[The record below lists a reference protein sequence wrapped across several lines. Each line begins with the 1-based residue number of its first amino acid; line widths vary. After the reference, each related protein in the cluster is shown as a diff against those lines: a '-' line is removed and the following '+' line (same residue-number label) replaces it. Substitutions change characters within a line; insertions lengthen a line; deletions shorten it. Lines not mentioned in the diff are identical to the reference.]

1 MPKTLIICAHPRP
14 RQSVVTSDLRQTLQ
28 AAALQTAWPLEV
40 RDLYA
45 LYPDFDI
52 DVSAEQQALTEAD
65 LVIWLCPVY
74 WYSVPAL
81 LKHWFDKVLSFG
93 WAYGPDA
100 HALRGKSL
108 WWVTSAGADSA
119 AYSEQTA
126 HGLGFESFVAPIE
139 HVARY
144 CGMQWLPYFVV
155 HAGQQAP
162 ESQRTTTRETL
173 ARQFQAHLERLENQ
187 APATGL
193 PTEALAA
200 VAATAREAS

>member
-14 RQSVVTSDLRQTLQ
+14 RHSVVTSDLRQTLQ
-28 AAALQTAWPLEV
+28 AAAAQTASPVEV

-52 DVSAEQQALTEAD
+52 DVIAEQQALTEAD

-81 LKHWFDKVLSFG
+81 LKHWFDKVLTYG
-93 WAYGPDA
+93 WAYGEQA

-108 WWVTSAGADSA
+108 WWVTSAGAESA
-119 AYSEQTA
+119 AYREQAA
-126 HGLGFESFVAPIE
+126 HGLGFEAFVAPIE

-144 CGMQWLPYFVV
+144 CGMRWLPYFVV

-162 ESQRTTTRETL
+162 ESQRSDTREAL
-173 ARQFQAHLERLENQ
+173 ARQFQAHLAQIELQ
-187 APATGL
+187 APASGE
-193 PTEALAA
+193 PAEQ
-200 VAATAREAS
+200 VAAITRTAREAS